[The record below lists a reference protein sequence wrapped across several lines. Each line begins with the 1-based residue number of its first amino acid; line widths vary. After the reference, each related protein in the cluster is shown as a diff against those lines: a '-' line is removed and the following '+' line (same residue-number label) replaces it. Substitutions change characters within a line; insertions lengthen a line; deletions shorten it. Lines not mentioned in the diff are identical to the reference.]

1 MLRLIQKMSHC
12 WVRNNRILNLNILF
26 ILAIIC
32 TILTMGFEVCF
43 GVWLGNRQV
52 WIQTP
57 DSELC

>member
-43 GVWLGNRQV
+43 GVLG
-52 WIQTP
+52 
-57 DSELC
+57 